1 MAGFAHH
8 FHASKKGRASD
19 APEPRCRSG
28 RHLQCTRCLSCKG
41 TEAPGRRRWTDP
53 GRAGG
58 NRERESPAQRSGTS
72 RRSAAEDPRDLL
84 GRSRLHGLLGFYRSC
99 PPAPRLPL
107 PLKESFYEEEVRE
120 LGPPG
125 VSRAP
130 KMRSIRKR
138 WTICTIS
145 LLLIFYKTKE
155 MARTEEHQETQLIG

>member
-1 MAGFAHH
+1 MHKVSLLQRNRSPREEALDRPGQ
-8 FHASKKGRASD
+8 SWR
-19 APEPRCRSG
+19 EPREERAPRSARVPAGG
-28 RHLQCTRCLSCKG
+28 RPQRTLETCWG
-41 TEAPGRRRWTDP
+41 DP
-53 GRAGG
+53 G
-58 NRERESPAQRSGTS
+58 STVS
-72 RRSAAEDPRDLL
+72 SAFTDLA
-84 GRSRLHGLLGFYRSC
+84 

-120 LGPPG
+120 LGLPG